1 MLQLMTIDQRNKYGT
16 KLQLTKLSE
25 KYLTMRV
32 SERRVV
38 VVNVVVVVVNSNL
51 CQSSFFSYCANS
63 FCDVTSWNK
72 NKQYWLRIV
81 FLLL

>member
-38 VVNVVVVVVNSNL
+38 VVNVVVVVNSN
-51 CQSSFFSYCANS
+51 
-63 FCDVTSWNK
+63 
-72 NKQYWLRIV
+72 
-81 FLLL
+81 

>member
-51 CQSSFFSYCANS
+51 CQSSFF
-63 FCDVTSWNK
+63 
-72 NKQYWLRIV
+72 LIV
-81 FLLL
+81 PTHSVMLLPGIKTNNTG